1 MGVEEGKKNVMMH
14 GSIFLV
20 LTSTAVVT
28 AQPAHVID
36 GVEYKMP
43 SLYMCKQLRRK
54 FKSGQK
60 LSTIQE
66 DQLADCV
73 DVFDEYK
80 KGEGKQ
86 AFTIQHCKTMMKKDW
101 GELTKGQR
109 LKWEECDEFLTKE
122 RQKRIE
128 QLQKQKEFQEAQPTR
143 NLDEVFLEN
152 LEGEKKSTG
161 SVVERQK
168 DAKLE
173 IPDEFKVDSHAFNI
187 QQVHQFAEG

>member
-1 MGVEEGKKNVMMH
+1 
-14 GSIFLV
+14 
-20 LTSTAVVT
+20 
-28 AQPAHVID
+28 
-36 GVEYKMP
+36 MP

-122 RQKRIE
+122 RQRRME
-128 QLQKQKEFQEAQPTR
+128 QIQKQKEFQEAQQHE
-143 NLDEVFLEN
+143 LL
-152 LEGEKKSTG
+152 
-161 SVVERQK
+161 
-168 DAKLE
+168 
-173 IPDEFKVDSHAFNI
+173 
-187 QQVHQFAEG
+187 